1 MNKFSVSVLV
11 GTILLC
17 SITADAETN
26 QFVMRL
32 NSEWTSKSASTVLGF
47 IENELTSRP
56 NDPQVLFARAVA
68 AAELEQWCRGATN
81 YCSRAIDVIRQETN
95 YTAEDKRILLS
106 ELSGHLKFF
115 TTTIATFKEPADSIP
130 QTNALIQAEMF
141 RSCPDEFPYTKFLST
156 FNSHE

>member
-1 MNKFSVSVLV
+1 MVLDFDA
-11 GTILLC
+11 GNTILLF

-81 YCSRAIDVIRQETN
+81 YCARAIDVVRHDTN

-106 ELSGHLKFF
+106 ELSCHQEFF
-115 TTTIATFKEPADSIP
+115 TVTIDTFKEPADSFP

-141 RSCPDEFPYTKFLST
+141 QAGPDKFPYAEFLSKIR
-156 FNSHE
+156 SP